1 MISGGYIFF
10 NNFFLKKNLGE
21 DGQVKNDVLAFEI
34 GAHLSETQ
42 RSVTAPK
49 LHYYLREYKE
59 FIIYRKILFTWKI
72 VFALERR
79 SAP

>member
-1 MISGGYIFF
+1 MISGGYIFLTI
-10 NNFFLKKNLGE
+10 FFKKNLGE

-72 VFALERR
+72 VFALERH